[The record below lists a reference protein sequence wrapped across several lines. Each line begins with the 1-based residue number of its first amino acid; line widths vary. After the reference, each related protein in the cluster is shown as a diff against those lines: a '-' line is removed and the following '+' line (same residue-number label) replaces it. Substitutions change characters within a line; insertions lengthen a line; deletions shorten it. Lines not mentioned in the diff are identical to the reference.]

1 MRWFINS
8 TKETARIPKAD
19 AVQSQI
25 DTMVNEMNH
34 INDMVHDIKNS
45 AITRSN
51 TIHDAM
57 QQKAIQIN
65 SILWH
70 QGNHEK
76 KIDELTKRVKELEN
90 LYMPKQANGNKKPKF
105 RRIANSYA
113 DHKFDKVFQIAM
125 GYSATGMKQKEIA
138 GRLNSMNIKTA
149 TGSEFDQKSVSK
161 LLQNQIQKARF
172 MKGKERK
179 PKL

>member
-1 MRWFINS
+1 MWHFLNS

-25 DTMVNEMNH
+25 DTMVNEINH
-34 INDMVHDIKNS
+34 INDIVHDIKNS

-51 TIHDAM
+51 TIHDAL
-57 QQKAIQIN
+57 QQKGIQIKN
-65 SILWH
+65 VLEY
-70 QGNHEK
+70 QGRQQEQ
-76 KIDELTKRVKELEN
+76 IYELTRRVKELEN

-125 GYSATGMKQKEIA
+125 GYSATGMKQREIA

>member
-8 TKETARIPKAD
+8 TKETAGIKKTID
-19 AVQSQI
+19 LQTQI
-25 DTMVNEMNH
+25 DGIFEGLKA
-34 INDMVHDIKNS
+34 INDNHFEHVNY
-45 AITRSN
+45 RN
-51 TIHDAM
+51 V
-57 QQKAIQIN
+57 QIN
-65 SILWH
+65 NILKH
-70 QGNHEK
+70 QGNQDDR
-76 KIDELTKRVKELEN
+76 IDELTKRVKELEN
-90 LYMPKQANGNKKPKF
+90 MYMPKQANGNKKPKF

-125 GYSATGMKQKEIA
+125 GYSATGMKQREIA

>member
-1 MRWFINS
+1 MWHFLNS

-25 DTMVNEMNH
+25 DTMVNEINRMNDELH
-34 INDMVHDIKNS
+34 RKEIQIKNVLEYQG
-45 AITRSN
+45 R
-51 TIHDAM
+51 
-57 QQKAIQIN
+57 QIEQ
-65 SILWH
+65 IY
-70 QGNHEK
+70 
-76 KIDELTKRVKELEN
+76 ELTRRVKELEN
-90 LYMPKQANGNKKPKF
+90 MYMPKQANGNKKPKF

-125 GYSATGMKQKEIA
+125 GYSATGMKQREIA
-138 GRLNSMNIKTA
+138 GRLNGMNIKTA